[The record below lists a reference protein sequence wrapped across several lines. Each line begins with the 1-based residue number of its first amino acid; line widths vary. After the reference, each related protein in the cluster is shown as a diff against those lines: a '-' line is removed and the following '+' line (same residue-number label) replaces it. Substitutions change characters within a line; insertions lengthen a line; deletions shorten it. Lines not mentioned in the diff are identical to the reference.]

1 MSFEHLF
8 RLGLWLQEVGY
19 HFVTVTPSTHAR
31 VRARG
36 PDRAAETIEDVFGW
50 SRPFA
55 RSLLPES
62 ALTLLAAAGALEQ
75 HAGLMHSKVR
85 YSTLGRTIFV
95 HSAYPTTQSESVFFG
110 PDTYRFTALIQ
121 RTLASNPRT
130 AVRCIVDMG
139 CGSGAG
145 GIVAA
150 HALSSWTP
158 LVIMTDINP
167 AALCC
172 ARANAALAKIPHA
185 DFRQGDL
192 FSTTE
197 ESIDL
202 IVANPPYLLDNDA
215 RAYRHG
221 GGALGSGLSL
231 RIVAEGLPH
240 LAAGGMLILY
250 TGAPMI
256 DGSDTFLASVA
267 PALRNADVKWNYVE
281 IDPDVFGEELDNP
294 VYARVERIAAVA
306 LVVVKSNPTAAR
318 ASRPSP
324 AYSSPP

>member
-1 MSFEHLF
+1 MSFEPLF

-19 HFVTVTPSTHAR
+19 RFVTVTPSTHAR
-31 VRARG
+31 VWARG
-36 PDRAAETIEDVFGW
+36 PDRAADTVEDVFGW

-62 ALTLLAAAGALEQ
+62 ALALLAAAGALEQ
-75 HAGLMHSKVR
+75 HAGLMRSKVR
-85 YSTLGRTIFV
+85 YTTLGHTIFV
-95 HSAYPTTQSESVFFG
+95 HSAYPTTQPESVFFG
-110 PDTYRFTALIQ
+110 PDTYRFAALIQ
-121 RTLASNPRT
+121 HTLAIKPRA

-150 HALSSWTP
+150 HALEAWAPRLILS
-158 LVIMTDINP
+158 DINA
-167 AALCC
+167 AALRC
-172 ARANAALAKIPHA
+172 ARANAALAQVLRA

-192 FSTTE
+192 FGTIE

-202 IVANPPYLLDNDA
+202 IVANPPYLLDSDA

-240 LAAGGMLILY
+240 LAAGGMMILY
-250 TGAPMI
+250 TGAPVI
-256 DGSDTFLASVA
+256 DGSDTFLASVT
-267 PALRNADVKWNYVE
+267 PVLRHADVEWNYAE

-318 ASRPSP
+318 ASR
-324 AYSSPP
+324 SSLLHSLPP